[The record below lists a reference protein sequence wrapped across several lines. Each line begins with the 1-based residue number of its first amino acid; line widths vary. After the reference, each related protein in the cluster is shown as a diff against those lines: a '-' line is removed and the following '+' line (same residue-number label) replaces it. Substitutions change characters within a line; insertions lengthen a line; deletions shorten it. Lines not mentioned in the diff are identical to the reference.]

1 MPETVELE
9 VQTTVSIIG
18 DAISIRTYYDTSEVD
33 TDTIEAF
40 ISDVVQIIDGVP
52 IIEGE
57 LCIRMEDSAYPSDI
71 DYTINEDGELIVTSD
86 NADNYSID
94 SAGDLIYTEL

>member
-33 TDTIEAF
+33 SDTIEAF
-40 ISDVVQIIDGVP
+40 ISDIVQIIDGVP

-57 LCIRMEDSAYPSDI
+57 LCIRYENDI
-71 DYTINEDGELIVTSD
+71 DYTINENGDLIVNDD

-94 SAGDLIYTEL
+94 SDGSLIYTEI